1 MKKEIFASYLVSFSI
16 GLAWGGSYLMLQ
28 IYAYDLG
35 ASYLEISLL
44 SALFSLA
51 VGFTQPIWGIL
62 SDILRKRKAFI
73 TVNGLLSIPVYLLLA
88 YPDVWAIILLRI
100 VWAVLISGI
109 PVITLVIVTSVVSKE
124 RTGSWTGGFYT
135 LNSLGF
141 SMGMFTQGY
150 LYDNYGPLITLIVYA
165 VGFFISIAIFLK
177 IVNDRNVGIST
188 SNLSKYKQ
196 DENSLKVAAKA
207 FASRFKALS
216 KGGAVSVSLML
227 VFLLILGH
235 SIMIG
240 LLSIYMIESGIPN
253 TYIGFVFSLLSLTG
267 VFVSTPFGFVSDK
280 LGRKTVLTLGAI
292 MFALSAGILYY
303 FVPVLLTFIVA
314 ISIDGAGYAAIT
326 SAGPAYLSDI
336 TSTEE
341 RGEVIG
347 LFNSSLSIGWGI
359 GPLLSGIIAT
369 LFGEIKSTF
378 LTSAIIS
385 TIGTILIIVFL
396 EESLKKKV
404 SV

>member
-1 MKKEIFASYLVSFSI
+1 MKKEILASYLVSYTI

-62 SDILRKRKAFI
+62 SDALRKRKVFI
-73 TVNGLLSIPVYLLLA
+73 TINGFLSLPVYLLLA
-88 YPDVWAIILLRI
+88 YPNVWAIILLRI
-100 VWAVLISGI
+100 LWAILISGI

-124 RTGSWTGGFYT
+124 RTGSWTGGFYM

-141 SMGMFTQGY
+141 STGMFTQGF
-150 LYDNYGPLITLIVYA
+150 LYDNYGPLNTLTVYA
-165 VGFFISIAIFLK
+165 ISFFISIVIFLK
-177 IVNDRNVGIST
+177 IVDEKRVGI
-188 SNLSKYKQ
+188 YQ
-196 DENSLKVAAKA
+196 ENNERQHISEGVLKAATKT
-207 FASRFKALS
+207 FVSRFKSLS
-216 KGGAVSVSLML
+216 KGGMISIVLIL
-227 VFLLILGH
+227 VFLLVLGH

-267 VFVSTPFGFVSDK
+267 VFVSAPFGYIADK
-280 LGRKTVLTLGAI
+280 LGRKTVLVAGGTMLATGAMMLFFLMPTL
-292 MFALSAGILYY
+292 Y
-303 FVPVLLTFIVA
+303 TFIIA

-347 LFNSSLSIGWGI
+347 LFNSSLSIGWGV
-359 GPLLSGIIAT
+359 GPLLSGVIAT
-369 LFGEIKSTF
+369 LLGGIRPTF
-378 LTSAIIS
+378 LAAIMICVV
-385 TIGTILIIVFL
+385 GIVL
-396 EESLKKKV
+396 MIVYLKESLKMKTD
-404 SV
+404 